1 MFDKMTNP
9 KQSEDI
15 ATTSAAP
22 AQRKEAWWRY
32 LLKYGIP
39 LVVSVGLCYLLF
51 TGVDFNEMMHIIRDN
66 CNYWWI
72 VLALVISVFSH
83 IFRGMRWGIQL
94 KAAGVPTPLFN
105 LVLSIFGCYA
115 VNLVLPRL
123 GELWRTGYI
132 AQRQRAPFS
141 TVFGSMVADRL
152 ADTLTVLLLCGFTF
166 MVAGHQLHTYL
177 MQNTESYNRL
187 VGLFLSPW
195 LWCAVVVV
203 IAVVVMI
210 LRRYPDNKLIR
221 AIKNF
226 AVGLWQGF
234 AVVATMPG
242 RGRWLLL
249 TVAIWGCYFLQLYV
263 AFFSFP
269 LTADVVDIYGATA
282 VLVCFMFSSLSMGV
296 PSNGGIGPWQ
306 WAIIFGLSL
315 YSAGIEGLTKSYA
328 TSFANLVM
336 GSQTLLLIALGLF
349 TFICIAV
356 QKRHGSNLKQQ

>member
-1 MFDKMTNP
+1 MTNS
-9 KQSEDI
+9 KQSEQT
-15 ATTSAAP
+15 ATQSAEQP
-22 AQRKEAWWRY
+22 KRKEAWWRY
-32 LLKYGIP
+32 LLKYGVP

-51 TGVDFNEMMHIIRDN
+51 TGVDFGEMMSIIRDN

-72 VLALVISVFSH
+72 VLALVISIFSH

-94 KAAGVPTPLFN
+94 KAVGVKPPLFN

-132 AQRQRAPFS
+132 SQREKAPFS

-152 ADTLTVLLLCGFTF
+152 ADTLTVLLLCGLTF
-166 MVAGHQLHTYL
+166 LVAGHQLHTYL
-177 MQNTESYNRL
+177 MQNTDSYQKL
-187 VGLFLSPW
+187 VDLLLSPW
-195 LWCAVVVV
+195 LWGAA
-203 IAVVVMI
+203 IAVLAVIILI
-210 LRRYPDNKLIR
+210 LRKYPHNRVVEGVKSFVLGIW
-221 AIKNF
+221 K
-226 AVGLWQGF
+226 GF

-249 TVAIWGCYFLQLYV
+249 TVAIWGCYFMQLYV

-269 LTADVVDIYGATA
+269 LTAQVVETYGATA

-306 WAIIFGLSL
+306 WAVIFGLSL

-356 QKRHGSNLKQQ
+356 QKRHGSALKQL